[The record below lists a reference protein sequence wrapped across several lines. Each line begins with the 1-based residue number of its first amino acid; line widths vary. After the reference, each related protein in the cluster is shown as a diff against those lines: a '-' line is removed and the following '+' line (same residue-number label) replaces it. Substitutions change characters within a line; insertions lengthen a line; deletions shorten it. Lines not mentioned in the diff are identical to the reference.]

1 VNNKLTSNENKATQA
16 NLRICHVITSLG
28 AIGGAERMLL
38 RLLLADPDTTN
49 QKMVLVLRHAG
60 AWGKQLE
67 LAGVTVHELGM
78 DSILD
83 LPRAYNQLKKLIIS
97 FKPDIVQTWMFH
109 ADLLGGLAARLNGYS
124 NIIWGIR
131 VTEVPRDNLLTI
143 LIMKVCAYLSRLIPK
158 KIVCVAEAAR
168 ITHIKYGYDAARMA
182 VIHNGFDFSEF
193 IVTQEQKTAVR
204 QECKLLDEDL
214 VVGYVGRFHPDKG
227 QDNFVKA
234 ASIVLCTHPKVKFL
248 LVGRECDTKNA
259 ALMRWL
265 IDGGMQDSFILLGER
280 KDIPAC
286 LAAMDVFCLPSRNEG
301 FPNALGE
308 AMLMGLPC
316 VSTLVG
322 DADVLVGDT
331 GILVP
336 SQDAQA
342 LAEGLLKIIAL
353 PESQRKQM
361 GQHAKDR
368 VMSEFSIKK
377 TLARFEALYQQMVT
391 NKT

>member
-1 VNNKLTSNENKATQA
+1 LVVAYWSQDDFIAATNPYSFWKRLHLFEHGDMKLPDQCLENFLKHARLA
-16 NLRICHVITSLG
+16 VVLGESL
-28 AIGGAERMLL
+28 AV
-38 RLLLADPDTTN
+38 P
-49 QKMVLVLRHAG
+49 
-60 AWGKQLE
+60 
-67 LAGVTVHELGM
+67 
-78 DSILD
+78 
-83 LPRAYNQLKKLIIS
+83 QLKKVRVILMCLS
-97 FKPDIVQTWMFH
+97 
-109 ADLLGGLAARLNGYS
+109 
-124 NIIWGIR
+124 WG
-131 VTEVPRDNLLTI
+131 PGDSLCSL
-143 LIMKVCAYLSRLIPK
+143 
-158 KIVCVAEAAR
+158 
-168 ITHIKYGYDAARMA
+168 
-182 VIHNGFDFSEF
+182 VI
-193 IVTQEQKTAVR
+193 
-204 QECKLLDEDL
+204 
-214 VVGYVGRFHPDKG
+214 
-227 QDNFVKA
+227 VKA
-234 ASIVLCTHPKVKFL
+234 ANIVLRTHPKVKFL
-248 LVGRECDTKNA
+248 LVGRECDTNNA

-286 LAAMDVFCLPSRNEG
+286 LAAMNVFCLPSRNEG

-322 DADVLVGDT
+322 DADVLVDDT

-342 LAEGLLKIIAL
+342 LAEGLLKVIAL

-361 GQHAKDR
+361 GQHSKDR